1 MKNNKDFDFDISA
14 NEKIELGLLNNHV
27 HFLTGDIDEDNIE
40 DAIKWVVYENMNGQ
54 TNKMLTLYVNS
65 DGGVLTD
72 ALALIDVMRSSKYP
86 ICTIGMGSIVS
97 AAFLIFT
104 AGTRGYRY
112 LYPNTSIMCHQY
124 SAEITGKHH
133 DIKAQLMESDLMNA
147 RMVSVLQNNSDLD
160 VRTIKNK
167 LLCATDAWLTPKQM
181 IEFGLADKLL

>member
-1 MKNNKDFDFDISA
+1 MKNNKEFDFDISA

-40 DAIKWVVYENMNGQ
+40 DAIKWIVYENMTGQ
-54 TNKMLTLYVNS
+54 ASKTLTLYINS

-72 ALALIDVMRSSKYP
+72 ALALIDVMRLSKHP

-104 AGTRGYRY
+104 SGTKGHRY
-112 LYPNTSIMCHQY
+112 IYPNTSIMCHQY

-133 DIKAQLMESDLMNA
+133 DIKAQLTESDLMNS
-147 RMVSVLQNNSDLD
+147 RMVNVLQNNSGLD

-167 LLCATDAWLTPKQM
+167 LLSATDAWLTPKQLV
-181 IEFGLADKLL
+181 EFGLADIML